1 MSGRPRL
8 PGGARDALRHC
19 CAVMNA
25 ATLSPAARIDGLLR
39 RETTVW
45 LSMATPDGTPHL
57 VPIWFSWDG
66 ERLFI
71 ASKPGAKKVRIL
83 RENTRLMLAIGEPD
97 EDFDVGL
104 VEAEA
109 TIPDATTRDLLPDG
123 HLEKYA
129 RQLRAIGVD
138 VESYLETYSQPILV
152 TPTRFL
158 PWHGRTIPASARPA
172 RPGIGRAVREAGARL
187 AGLLAGRGPTPA
199 LAG

>member
-1 MSGRPRL
+1 
-8 PGGARDALRHC
+8 
-19 CAVMNA
+19 MNA

-39 RETTVW
+39 RESTVW

-71 ASKPGAKKVRIL
+71 ASKPGARKVRIL
-83 RENTRLMLAIGEPD
+83 RENARLMLAIGEPD

-109 TIPDATTRDLLPDG
+109 VIPDATTRELLPAG
-123 HLEKYA
+123 HLGRYA
-129 RQLRAIGVD
+129 DRMRAIGLD
-138 VESYLETYSQPILV
+138 ADEYLDTYSQPILV

-158 PWHGRTIPASARPA
+158 PWHGRTVPASARA
-172 RPGIGRAVREAGARL
+172 RGSGLAARL
-187 AGLLAGRGPTPA
+187 RGVVERVGDAFRRPVPA

>member
-1 MSGRPRL
+1 
-8 PGGARDALRHC
+8 
-19 CAVMNA
+19 MNA
-25 ATLSPAARIDGLLR
+25 ETVSPAARIDGLLR

-83 RENTRLMLAIGEPD
+83 RDNARLMLAIGEPD
-97 EDFDVGL
+97 HDFDVGL

-109 TIPDATTRDLLPDG
+109 QIPSATTRELLPAA
-123 HLEKYA
+123 HLERYA
-129 RQLRAIGVD
+129 ARMQAIGLSVD
-138 VESYLETYSQPILV
+138 EYLDTYSQPIIV

-158 PWHGRTIPASARPA
+158 PWHGRTVPPRARAQSGPLGGLRRLLERVFA
-172 RPGIGRAVREAGARL
+172 PPAVRRSA
-187 AGLLAGRGPTPA
+187 PA
-199 LAG
+199 VA

>member
-1 MSGRPRL
+1 
-8 PGGARDALRHC
+8 
-19 CAVMNA
+19 MNA

-66 ERLFI
+66 DRLFI
-71 ASKPGAKKVRIL
+71 ASKPKAKKVRIL
-83 RENTRLMLAIGEPD
+83 RENARLMLAIGEPD

-109 TIPDATTRDLLPDG
+109 VVPAATTRELLPDG
-123 HLEKYA
+123 HLAKY
-129 RQLRAIGVD
+129 RQRMRAIGLD
-138 VESYLETYSQPILV
+138 DEAYLDTYSQPILI

-158 PWHGRTIPASARPA
+158 PWHGRTTPASARA
-172 RPGIGRAVREAGARL
+172 DGAGLRAALRGAGARL
-187 AGLLAGRGPTPA
+187 AGLLGGRRPLPAFAG
-199 LAG
+199 